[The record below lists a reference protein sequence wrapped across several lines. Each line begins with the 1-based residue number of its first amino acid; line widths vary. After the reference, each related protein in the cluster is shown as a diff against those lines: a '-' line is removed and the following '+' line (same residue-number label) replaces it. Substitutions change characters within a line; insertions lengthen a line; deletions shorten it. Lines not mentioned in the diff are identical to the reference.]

1 MIDQLGRSIA
11 LGFRHCLQDARLGH
25 PVQVILRRRFPAGGG
40 HVERHGAGELVGMVP
55 APLCPVPRSEEHT
68 SELQSLMRISYAV
81 FCSKNKKSEMSYQTL
96 HKRTEIIT
104 Q

>member
-55 APLCPVPRSEEHT
+55 APLCPVPRLMHSIDGERGAMRSEERRVGKECVST
-68 SELQSLMRISYAV
+68 GSIWWSRYP
-81 FCSKNKKSEMSYQTL
+81 
-96 HKRTEIIT
+96 
-104 Q
+104 